1 MYFKVIPSEDEENPN
16 HTTSKNAKVSHISTV
31 NTCTSVVSFQV
42 LQPPQTPPQST
53 L

>member
-16 HTTSKNAKVSHISTV
+16 HTTSKNANASPISTV
-31 NTCTSVVSFQV
+31 NTSVVSFQV
-42 LQPPQTPPQST
+42 LQPPQTPPQSI